1 MTTIVGL
8 VHAGR
13 IYMGGDS
20 CVTEGDSIWLQ
31 GQPKVFAL
39 GPVLVGIF
47 GSGSFESA
55 MRSIT
60 WQRPPDG
67 EGWLRDELPARVREV
82 VEAQV
87 PEDGS
92 DADTRP
98 RHESGAMIGY
108 RGKLWYL
115 EASGA
120 LCPYAG
126 TWAAA
131 GSGADPA
138 RAVLRYTASRTVRKA
153 LALTPRDRLAAALE
167 AAEALTA
174 NTRRPFK
181 YVSEK

>member
-1 MTTIVGL
+1 M
-8 VHAGR
+8 A
-13 IYMGGDS
+13 GDS

-39 GPVLVGIF
+39 KGPVLVGIF
-47 GSGSFESA
+47 GSGAFESA
-55 MRSIT
+55 MRSIE
-60 WQRPPDG
+60 WQRQPAD
-67 EGWLRDELPARVREV
+67 ERWLRDELPARVREV

-92 DADTRP
+92 DEETRP
-98 RHESGAMIGY
+98 RRDSGAMIGY

-126 TWAAA
+126 AWAAA
-131 GSGADPA
+131 GTGADPA
-138 RAVLRYTASRTVRKA
+138 RAVLRYTASRRVRQA
-153 LALTPRDRLAAALE
+153 LQLTPRDRLAAALD